1 MNSLIT
7 RFLFRIFFL
16 VGVVFGVHL
25 FILDLKELPLF
36 ENKIVLAYILNT
48 SLAILGYVIL
58 FLLRKK
64 FKNKIGFL
72 FVAGSMLKFLLFF
85 LLFYVSYRADGGISR
100 VEFFAFFIP
109 YALTLIIEV
118 FSLSKWLNKME

>member
-1 MNSLIT
+1 MNPLIT

-16 VGVVFGVHL
+16 IGVVFGLHL
-25 FILDLKELPLF
+25 FILDFKELPLF

-85 LLFYVSYRADGGISR
+85 LLFYGAYRADGDISR
-100 VEFFAFFIP
+100 VEFFAFFVP